1 MSLFDKKDSI
11 CMPTSSQISP
21 PLKLLMV
28 TSKQLF
34 SQGSLSLY
42 NKDFLQCFVICK
54 PFSEYASL
62 FPERKLTYNKTLYE
76 ILIILIGIVE
86 IGRIIN

>member
-1 MSLFDKKDSI
+1 MYADNLADFATIKTAYGNVKAAF
-11 CMPTSSQISP
+11 CT
-21 PLKLLMV
+21 
-28 TSKQLF
+28 F

-42 NKDFLQCFVICK
+42 NKDFLQSFVICK